1 MSKVILGEFIFDTSS
16 NFLFSGE
23 KELEAEPQ
31 VLELL
36 AYLYLHRDRYISLQE
51 LHEHV
56 WSGRV
61 VSDTAVRGTIKKLRN
76 LFDDTNVADPKYIK
90 SLSKRG
96 YKLVCYISEYT
107 DFVTPDHPK
116 LIAATMIEGI
126 AEVSG
131 GYTAKPEQLEPVVF
145 QPVKILTIACFVVLG
160 VLTLLLLFFSPG
172 GKPASDISESWHLP
186 SQVITTISGEK
197 KGLTISPDGQ
207 YLAFIGRLNQSE
219 PWQIYLKNRKTK
231 DIHLLSTSAQQP
243 SMLEFNTDNSLFVV
257 DEVVGN
263 SSVYRLRLDEN
274 KRVVSEQPLVNFFMI
289 FRVSQGQ
296 QQGEWYINAMD
307 EEQGTAML
315 YRWQSQSNALERV
328 QARSSALDHIYHSV
342 HSPDGQWLASA
353 ILRGGQEYWLEIQ
366 EVTSLRTVYSK
377 AIPARVGRLEWL
389 NGNSLMKL
397 DEQHLSVVSL
407 SSGSEQILLEQGEN
421 QITDFSI
428 ANSDNRLYLLSNSDA
443 VDPVFR
449 ELIVTPELSEGRI
462 VNAVSGTLMMSYA
475 EHDHIYYAVVSDQNK
490 RMLVKYDQ
498 SSGNKEILFSTH
510 KKLELLD
517 HHPEQGVLLLH
528 VGEQLLVVNVSKS
541 SVEIVSSS
549 KSLLDSQAA
558 FSSDAQRVYF
568 GQLIAGDW
576 ELHQF
581 DRASQRSQKLALG
594 YRSARE
600 YGNGFIAVT
609 ENGALHQLDSELR
622 QVRALGYSINTEFI
636 SRWYVKNQ
644 TLIWSDFDFVS
655 TWLNQLDFVSGEFRQ
670 TSFPYEKM
678 RPRFAINQN
687 GSLVLYSS
695 RGTRMTSLSGID
707 LSVYLIK

>member
-16 NFLFSGE
+16 NVLFSGE

-51 LHEHV
+51 LHQHV

-96 YKLVCYISEYT
+96 YKLICYISEDT
-107 DFVTPDHPK
+107 DLVTPDHPK
-116 LIAATMIEGI
+116 LIATTMIAGM

-131 GYTAKPEQLEPVVF
+131 GYTARPEQFEPIAF
-145 QPVKILTIACFVVLG
+145 QPAKILTIAGFVVFG
-160 VLTLLLLFFSPG
+160 VLVILLLFFFPR
-172 GKPASDISESWHLP
+172 GKTESDISELWHLP
-186 SQVITTISGEK
+186 SQVITTIAGEK
-197 KGLTISPDGQ
+197 KGLTVSPDGR

-243 SMLEFNTDNSLFVV
+243 SMLEFNNDNSLFVV

-263 SSVYRLRLDEN
+263 SSVYLLLLDEN
-274 KRVVSEQPLVNFFMI
+274 KRVVSEQSLVNFFMI
-289 FRVSQGQ
+289 FRVSPGQ
-296 QQGEWYINAMD
+296 QQGELFINAM
-307 EEQGTAML
+307 EAEQGTAML
-315 YRWQSQSNALERV
+315 YRWQSQSNTLERV

-342 HSPDGQWLASA
+342 HSLDGQWLASA
-353 ILRGGQEYWLEIQ
+353 ILRSGQEYWLEIQ
-366 EVTSLRTVYSK
+366 EVSSQRTVYSK
-377 AIPARVGRLEWL
+377 ATQARVGRLEWL

-397 DEQHLSVVSL
+397 DEQQLSVVSL
-407 SSGSEQILLEQGEN
+407 SSGSEQILLEQTED

-428 ANSDNRLYLLSNSDA
+428 ANTDNRLYLLRNSDA
-443 VDPVFR
+443 VEPVFR
-449 ELIVTPELSEGRI
+449 ELILTPELSEGRI
-462 VNAVSGTLMMSYA
+462 VNAASGTLMMSYT

-498 SSGNKEILFSTH
+498 SSGNKETLFSTH

-517 HHPEQGVLLLH
+517 IHPEQGVLLLH

-558 FSSDAQRVYF
+558 FSSDGQRVYF
-568 GQLIAGDW
+568 GQLIVGDW

-581 DRASQRSQKLALG
+581 DRVSQRSKRLALG

-600 YGNGFIAVT
+600 YSNGFIAVT
-609 ENGALHQLDSELR
+609 ENGALHQLDTGLR